1 MSTQLN
7 ALNAANPPVTM
18 MLYPPWTMGRTDI
31 VKELD
36 ADGVR
41 ILRIKVCHPC
51 QSSLKNCVCGNPVS
65 GDQPLPIIWRA
76 GQGENARLLNYL
88 KKKKPVATP
97 DPSIAPYLSLSYWL
111 KHDGITCKDDNN
123 NVVAVDSPLVSRV
136 IVPCCP
142 ACKTSAKAH
151 RCETAERKSIL
162 VWDKADGFNTKAIA
176 TIITNAKRIAD
187 SNATPVIT
195 DPIPKFPSELKSL
208 DFAWGVYKMEQARD
222 KKTGELKVD
231 VNGNPVMTKVPY
243 NSVSHWRGNPSH
255 KGSGNSFQES
265 CAALASGRGYLGVCF
280 GFLYESGLTGIDID
294 DCRNPETG
302 EILPWVMEIIREVN
316 SYTEASPSGTGVH
329 IVSKGW
335 QVPWDGTPD
344 GRQGRHC
351 GIEIYSGK
359 HYFTVTGNHIEGT
372 PTTVETRDLSN
383 IFKKVES
390 RVYEKYARSTAVP
403 EENGDVK
410 PTTRTDYGTLVYGG
424 KKITTKRVLLMTGEI
439 ESDENPFR
447 IADEWDNHVE
457 YKSQSEADMALV
469 SLIAREV
476 SMEEETIREEFGK
489 SNLYRDKAE
498 RDVLSA
504 DTLARVIKDA
514 REAASLKA
522 PAETVV
528 LDEIPEDPTATWK
541 PDLNQEFV
549 VDYPQTA
556 LRDLTFRLFGKS
568 ITYAVI
574 TEKGTWMRF
583 NGKHWVEVGAP
594 VIRELV
600 CRASNWI
607 RDKMIPAIQGDSEY
621 VEKQRK
627 YLKKIVSECH
637 DVTFVNKVATWMTA
651 HQTPCTAFDQNDM
664 LVNFRNGT
672 YDFVTREFRAFD
684 PADLMTKI
692 MSTNYNP
699 TAECPV
705 FLQVLENAFDNP
717 EMRRF
722 LIRYFGYCLL
732 GICTEKSF
740 VLLHGEGDN
749 GKTDIMETIAAILGS
764 YAECCEWDTFSKARS
779 GSIRNDIAC
788 LHGARFVYCDE
799 GDRDMEVAEG
809 KLKAMSGDGSMKAR
823 FLNKEN
829 FTFRI
834 RFKMM
839 LATNKRPKMSV
850 DDPALRSRVKDVH
863 MEKSFRPGNPKR
875 IPGLKAKLWA
885 EREGI
890 AALLVQ
896 GALEFLAGGLNPPE
910 EVKMN
915 TDAYFKQQNPLE
927 EFVDD
932 HCDRTPGTFVSRLDF
947 LRAFNSWA
955 SQNGGEILDDRE
967 LAERLRA
974 IGVVDSSGHD
984 PRGWADLALKRV
996 AATAGKDSPEVGI

>member
-1 MSTQLN
+1 MAAPNLPRCSKHNLKSC
-7 ALNAANPPVTM
+7 ALCTDVAAVPAPEPAITPV
-18 MLYPPWTMGRTDI
+18 P
-31 VKELD
+31 
-36 ADGVR
+36 A
-41 ILRIKVCHPC
+41 
-51 QSSLKNCVCGNPVS
+51 
-65 GDQPLPIIWRA
+65 QPA
-76 GQGENARLLNYL
+76 
-88 KKKKPVATP
+88 ATP
-97 DPSIAPYLSLSYWL
+97 PGLDVSPYLTLDFWF
-111 KHDGITCKDDNN
+111 KRDDITCKDENK
-123 NVVAVDSPLVSRV
+123 NVVTADSPTVARV
-136 IVPCCP
+136 TVLCCP
-142 ACKTSAKAH
+142 ACKTSVKEH
-151 RCETAERKSIL
+151 QCETIERKKIV
-162 VWDKADGFNTKAIA
+162 VWNKSDGFNTKAITTMVQNANRIVAAKAKA
-176 TIITNAKRIAD
+176 TPIIAD
-187 SNATPVIT
+187 PV
-195 DPIPKFPSELKSL
+195 PNFPDDLKNLES
-208 DFAWGVYKMEQARD
+208 AWGVFKMEQARD
-222 KKTGELKVD
+222 EKTAALKVD
-231 VNGNPVMTKVPY
+231 ADGNPVMTKVPY

-255 KGSGNSFQES
+255 KGSGNSFKDS
-265 CAALASGRGYLGVCF
+265 CTALASNRGYLGVCF
-280 GFLYESGLTGIDID
+280 GFLYENGLTGIDID

-302 EILPWVMEIIREVN
+302 EIIPWAMEVIREVN
-316 SYTEASPSGTGVH
+316 SYTESSPSGTGVH

-335 QVPWDGTPD
+335 QVPWDGTPK
-344 GRQGRHC
+344 GRQGRRC

-359 HYFTVTGNHIEGT
+359 HYFTVTGKHLEGT

-390 RVYEKYARSTAVP
+390 RVYEKYASSTTDS

-410 PTTRTDYGTLVYGG
+410 PTTRADYGTLVYGG

-439 ESDENPFR
+439 DSAENPFR
-447 IADEWDNHVE
+447 VKDEWDNYVE
-457 YKSQSEADMALV
+457 YESQSEADMALT

-476 SMEEETIREEFGK
+476 STEKETIREEFGK
-489 SNLYRDKAE
+489 SHLYRDKAE
-498 RDVLSA
+498 RDVLSD
-504 DTLARVIKDA
+504 DTLARVIKDV
-514 REAASLKA
+514 REAASLKV

-541 PDLNQEFV
+541 PDFNQEFA
-549 VDYPQTA
+549 VDYPQTSI
-556 LRDLTFRLFGKS
+556 RDLTFRLFGKS

-583 NGKHWVEVGAP
+583 NGKHWVEVGSP

-607 RDKMIPAIQGDSEY
+607 RDKMIPGIQGDSEY
-621 VEKQRK
+621 VEKHRK
-627 YLKKIVSECH
+627 YLQKIISACH

-651 HQTPCTAFDQNDM
+651 QQTPCTAFDQNDM
-664 LVNFRNGT
+664 LLNFQNGT

-684 PADLMTKI
+684 SADLITKI
-692 MSTNYNP
+692 MPTNYNP

-717 EMRRF
+717 EMRKF
-722 LIRYFGYCLL
+722 LIRFFGYCAL
-732 GICTEKSF
+732 GICTEKCF

-764 YAECCEWDTFSKARS
+764 YAECCEWDTFSKVRS

-799 GDRDMEVAEG
+799 GDRDMEIAEG

-834 RFKMM
+834 RFKMV
-839 LATNKRPKMSV
+839 LAANKCPKMSV
-850 DDPALRSRVKDVH
+850 DDLALRSRVKNVH

-875 IPGLKAKLWA
+875 IPGLRAKLWA

-890 AALLVQ
+890 AALIVQ
-896 GALEFLAGGLNPPE
+896 GALEFLASGGLNSPE

-932 HCDRTPGTFVSRLDF
+932 YCVRTPGAFISRLEF
-947 LRAFNSWA
+947 QKAFNTWA
-955 SQNGGEILDDRE
+955 SQNGGEVLDDRQ
-967 LAERLRA
+967 LADRLLT
-974 IGVVDSSGHD
+974 IGVVDSSRRD
-984 PRGWADLALKRV
+984 PKGWANLALKPTLKL
-996 AATAGKDSPEVGI
+996 AAVTTDNEVNV